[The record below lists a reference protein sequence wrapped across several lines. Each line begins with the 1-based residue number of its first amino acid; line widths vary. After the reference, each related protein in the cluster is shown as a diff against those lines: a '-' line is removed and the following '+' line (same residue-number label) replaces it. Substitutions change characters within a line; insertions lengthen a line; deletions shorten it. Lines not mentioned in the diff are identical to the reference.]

1 MVKGVLVLKDGSIYA
16 GEGFGAEAVAVG
28 ELVFSTAM
36 TGYQEALTDPSY
48 AGQILMPTYPL
59 IGNYGVNDEDGE
71 SKKIWAQGFVVRER
85 CEGFEH
91 AKARESIDE
100 FLKRFGVP
108 GISGLDTRAIVRKI
122 RSEGVMP
129 ACIAAYEREIDFN
142 ELLAKARALDYS
154 SIDFVREVSEKGAK
168 VYGGGEDEIG
178 GAGKGRE
185 GRAWSGKKVVLIDCG
200 AKRNIVREL
209 NARGVQVV
217 SVNCETSADEIRKH
231 EPDGLVISNGP
242 GDPALLG
249 YVAGTV
255 KQLIGKMP
263 IFGICLGIQVLA
275 HAVGGKTYKL
285 KFGHRGANHP
295 VKDLASG
302 RVRIT
307 TQNHGF
313 AVDAKSLP
321 KDYVVTQVNG
331 NDGTVEGM
339 RHESLPVFAVQYHPE
354 AHPGPRD
361 SEYLFDEFVKMMK

>member
-1 MVKGVLVLKDGSIYA
+1 VVKAVLVLKDGSIYA

-28 ELVFSTAM
+28 ELVFSTTM

-59 IGNYGVNDEDGE
+59 IGNYGVNDEDNE
-71 SKKIWAQGFVVRER
+71 SKRIWAQGFVVRER

-129 ACIAAYEREIDFN
+129 ACIAAYDREIDFN

-168 VYGGGEDEIG
+168 VYG
-178 GAGKGRE
+178 E
-185 GRAWSGKKVVLIDCG
+185 GLSGKKVVLIDCG
-200 AKRNIVREL
+200 TKMNIVREL
-209 NARGVQVV
+209 NSRGVQVV
-217 SVNCETSADEIRKH
+217 SVNCETTADEIRKI

-255 KQLIGKMP
+255 KQFINRMP
-263 IFGICLGIQVLA
+263 VFGICLGIQVLA

-295 VKDLASG
+295 VKDLATG

-321 KDYVVTQVNG
+321 REYVITQVNG

-361 SEYLFDEFVKMMK
+361 SEYLFDEFLKMMK

>member
-1 MVKGVLVLKDGSIYA
+1 MKGVLVLKDGSIYA

-28 ELVFSTAM
+28 ELVFSTTM

-59 IGNYGVNDEDGE
+59 IGNYGVNEEDYE
-71 SKKIWAQGFVVRER
+71 SRRIWARGFVVRER

-91 AKARESIDE
+91 AKARGSIDE

-122 RSEGVMP
+122 RSQGVMP
-129 ACIAAYEREIDFN
+129 ACIAAYEGEVDFN
-142 ELLAKARALDYS
+142 ALLAKARALDYS
-154 SIDFVREVSEKGAK
+154 SIDFVREVSEQGAK
-168 VYGGGEDEIG
+168 VYG
-178 GAGKGRE
+178 KGQ
-185 GRAWSGKKVVLIDCG
+185 SGKKVVLIDCG
-200 AKRNIVREL
+200 TKMNIVREL
-209 NARGVQVV
+209 DARGVQVV
-217 SVNCETSADEIRKH
+217 SVNCTASADEIRKH
-231 EPDGLVISNGP
+231 EPDGLLISNGP

-249 YVAGTV
+249 YVASTV
-255 KQLIGKMP
+255 KQFIGRMP
-263 IFGICLGIQVLA
+263 VFGICLGIQVLA

-321 KDYVVTQVNG
+321 KEYVITQVNG